1 MLLIA
6 SRRSLLGNIHDGRAH
21 QFFIIVQFIPVV
33 LLQLAGSLLLGFA
46 QRLEQPQLIELIE
59 QLRLGAA
66 LQQFIV
72 VRALVLQRRLLVV
85 QPQSSASSS
94 SSSSLAVSYS
104 CPPPAFFP
112 NPTPPGCADGTCNP
126 APPSIPNSCAC
137 GDVGSQGPTAPGMSG
152 TPADGALA
160 GAMAAILAVG
170 GGMPGTINTP
180 PGGVSPSSCPSGS
193 SGSCPSGS
201 CGTGTGSGG
210 APGGPGAGGNGFPAG
225 GIGGFPAGGNG
236 GFSPSGNG
244 GGGGSSGSC
253 PGSAGVCG
261 VNPAAG
267 NLLLQIGPPSAGG
280 FDPGSLLSYNSLAA
294 SSASGAY
301 GAGWTATYNRYIRK
315 LSSTVAQVVD
325 SVGNV
330 FNYTLPGSGTR
341 YTPPQA
347 PITAWSSPPPA
358 AGSRLSPTAWLTS
371 TPHPTPTRSLCS
383 KPCRIAPAASGP

>member
-1 MLLIA
+1 M
-6 SRRSLLGNIHDGRAH
+6 
-21 QFFIIVQFIPVV
+21 
-33 LLQLAGSLLLGFA
+33 
-46 QRLEQPQLIELIE
+46 
-59 QLRLGAA
+59 
-66 LQQFIV
+66 
-72 VRALVLQRRLLVV
+72 
-85 QPQSSASSS
+85 
-94 SSSSLAVSYS
+94 SYS
-104 CPPPAFFP
+104 CPPPVFP

-137 GDVGSQGPTAPGMSG
+137 GDVGSQGPTAPGRSG

-201 CGTGTGSGG
+201 CGTGTGSGALPAG
-210 APGGPGAGGNGFPAG
+210 PAPAGMVSAG

-341 YTPPQA
+341 YTPPQGTNNGLVVTSSGGWIETQPDGLAYLYPA
-347 PITAWSSPPPA
+347 PNSNQIALLQAVQNRAGGLWTMTYDPTGTLLKTITDPSSRLTSFAYNANSQLQSYQDVGGRITTFLVNSSGDLARSPPRPCASPA
-358 AGSRLSPTAWLTS
+358 SSIAITCSPCTS
-371 TPHPTPTRSLCS
+371 TPWAF
-383 KPCRIAPAASGP
+383 APASPTIPAAA